1 MHNFNPIFKEKTV
14 TISFKEKL
22 DQGKPL
28 IGILQTVD
36 CPEMAEIFALS
47 GFDWLFVDME
57 HSALNVQSV
66 QRILQAINGKCTGI
80 VRVPSP
86 DEMWIKRL
94 LDAGAKGLIFPQV
107 NSAREAENIIRR
119 CKYPPEGSR
128 GVGIARAQGYGLTFQ
143 DYVDTA
149 NREIAVILQIEHID
163 GVRNIDAIVNV
174 PGIDAIFV
182 GPYDLSCS
190 LNKIG
195 QVNDPEVQQQ
205 IETVRRVCIDAGLTL
220 GIFTANAREVKG
232 FIEKGYRLIAVGIDI
247 MLLGQSARQVLEM
260 CKAGESHEK

>member
-1 MHNFNPIFKEKTV
+1 M
-14 TISFKEKL
+14 
-22 DQGKPL
+22 
-28 IGILQTVD
+28 IGILQTLD
-36 CPEMAEIFALS
+36 CPEIAEILSMS

-66 QRILQAINGKCTGI
+66 QRILQTIDGKCTGI
-80 VRVPSP
+80 VRVPSH
-86 DEMWIKRL
+86 DEMWTKQL
-94 LDAGAKGLIFPQV
+94 LDAGARGIIFPQV
-107 NSAREAENIIRR
+107 NSAREAADIIRG

-128 GVGIARAQGYGLTFQ
+128 GVGISRAQGYGLKFQ

-163 GVRNIDAIVNV
+163 GVRNIDSIVKV

-190 LNKIG
+190 MNKIG
-195 QVNDPEVQQQ
+195 RVNDPEVQQQ
-205 IETVRRVCIDAGLTL
+205 IETVRRACVDAGLTL
-220 GIFTANAREVKG
+220 GIFTANPREVKV

-260 CKAGESHEK
+260 CESGESHEK